1 MERRVLEVCV
11 DSVESAVN
19 AQAGGADRLEVCGDL
34 IVGGVTPSPAL
45 YSCIRER
52 VDLPLHVLIR
62 PRFGDFFYSEDEFE
76 VLRRQAE
83 TFQKAGADALVM
95 GCLKRDGCLDLD
107 RMKELM
113 EIAGDTPVTLH
124 RAFDMCGDQE
134 EALAAAKALGIRT
147 ILTSGG
153 KASARE
159 GMNELKKLAE
169 QAGGTEI
176 LAGAGIDAEAIR
188 FLRAHTNLTSFH
200 MSGKEIRQSGME
212 YRRPGVHMGL
222 PGLSEYEIWRTD
234 AEKVRAAKAALW
246 EKTIFRT

>member
-1 MERRVLEVCV
+1 M
-11 DSVESAVN
+11 
-19 AQAGGADRLEVCGDL
+19 
-34 IVGGVTPSPAL
+34 
-45 YSCIRER
+45 
-52 VDLPLHVLIR
+52 
-62 PRFGDFFYSEDEFE
+62 
-76 VLRRQAE
+76 
-83 TFQKAGADALVM
+83 
-95 GCLKRDGCLDLD
+95 
-107 RMKELM
+107 
-113 EIAGDTPVTLH
+113 
-124 RAFDMCGDQE
+124 
-134 EALAAAKALGIRT
+134 AAAKALGIRT

-159 GMNELKKLAE
+159 GMDVLKKLAE

-246 EKTIFRT
+246 E